1 VATDAPDPRR
11 AFTVAAIAERYGIN
25 CDKVRLWIKNGEL
38 AAVNVATRPTGR
50 PRWRIAVA
58 DLLAFE
64 HRRRAAVAPARPAK
78 RRKRQGEV
86 IEFF

>member
-1 VATDAPDPRR
+1 VPDPRR
-11 AFTVAAIAERYGIN
+11 AFTVAAIAKRYSVN
-25 CDKVRLWIKNGEL
+25 CDKVRLWIKNCEL

-50 PRWRIAVA
+50 PRWRIAAA

-64 HRRRAAVAPARPAK
+64 ARRRAAVTPARPA
-78 RRKRQGEV
+78 RRGRRQDTI